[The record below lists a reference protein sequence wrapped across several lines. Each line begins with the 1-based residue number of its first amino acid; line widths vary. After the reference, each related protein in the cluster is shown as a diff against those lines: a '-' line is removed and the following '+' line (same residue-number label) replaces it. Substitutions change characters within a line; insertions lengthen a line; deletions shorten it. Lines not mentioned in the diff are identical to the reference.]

1 MTNEK
6 LLKKLTRKRN
16 TLSNHSGRGYTNCAY
31 SSMTLID
38 SYHELADEAKER
50 GIWEDWCDSVG
61 SDPHHNGHD
70 FFA

>member
-1 MTNEK
+1 MTNEQ
-6 LLKKLTRKRN
+6 LLKKLTRKSK

-50 GIWEDWCDSVG
+50 GIWEGWCNSQGYSPD
-61 SDPHHNGHD
+61 HD
-70 FFA
+70 AIDYFA